1 MIQYYLAL
9 SGIEIDGVGQQNL
22 SILLSV
28 QQDAQRSRDFAGGQR
43 SRGYLIQEWLKQM
56 EVTAVDQC
64 DIKLLMAQR
73 SSGIQSAEAPAEE
86 DQPMHLSYIDAFNP
100 ASRLALT

>member
-56 EVTAVDQC
+56 EVTAVDQW
-64 DIKLLMAQR
+64 DIKLFMAQR
-73 SSGIQSAEAPAEE
+73 SSGIQSAEATA
-86 DQPMHLSYIDAFNP
+86 DDDHPMHLFFIYAFTL
-100 ASRLALT
+100 ASGSV